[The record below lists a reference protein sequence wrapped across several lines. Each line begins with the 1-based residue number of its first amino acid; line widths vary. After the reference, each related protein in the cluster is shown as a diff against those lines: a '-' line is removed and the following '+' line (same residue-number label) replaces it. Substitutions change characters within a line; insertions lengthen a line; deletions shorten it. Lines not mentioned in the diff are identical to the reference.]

1 MKQVRIV
8 STAGILGYGFPE
20 ASLAAA
26 MERGVDMVGVDA
38 GSTDP
43 GPYYLGSGKAFVS
56 ERAMKR
62 DLRLMLR
69 AAIAHKVP
77 MMVGSCGGAGAAP
90 HLELVAGMVR
100 EIAAEEGLS
109 FKMALIPSEQSKAD
123 IRKYVA
129 SGRTRRLG
137 LLPELDEATVD
148 RAERIVAVMG
158 PEPFRK
164 ALEDGAQVILA
175 GRSSDPAI
183 FSSFAMHHGLPPA
196 PAWYAGKM
204 LECGPAPT
212 TPKAPD
218 CLRVVVTE
226 DSVDCEPM
234 GERACTPMSVI
245 NHSLHE
251 NHSPLHHIEPG
262 GTLHTEHCSFVP
274 SSNRAT
280 RVSGMTWEAQP
291 YSVKL
296 EAAEFVG
303 YRAVSF
309 CATRDPGLIAYLKP
323 YLARVREL
331 VGQKASDLGLAPD
344 TYTLTINTYGQ
355 SGVMGATEPQPD
367 TPAQE
372 LAFFLDV
379 VARTQEEALALIAL
393 LRTNMLHTDFP
404 GRLCKEGNMAFP
416 LSPSDLTVGP
426 VYRFSMQHVVL
437 PDDPCEMFPI
447 SYEMVGQ

>member
-1 MKQVRIV
+1 MKQVRMV

-20 ASLAAA
+20 SSLRAA

-62 DLRLMLR
+62 DLRLMLL
-69 AAIAHKVP
+69 AAISHDVP
-77 MMVGSCGGAGAAP
+77 MIIGTCGGAGGEP
-90 HLELVAGMVR
+90 HLALVATMVR

-109 FKMALIPSEQSKAD
+109 FKMAVIRSEQSKAD
-123 IRKYVA
+123 VKRYVA
-129 SGRTRRLG
+129 EGRTRRLG
-137 LLPELDEATVD
+137 GMPDLDEATID

-158 PEPFRK
+158 PEPFQK
-164 ALEDGAQVILA
+164 ALENGAQVILA

-183 FSSFAMHHGLPPA
+183 FAAFAIHKGLPPA

-212 TPKAPD
+212 TPKGPD

-226 DSVDCEPM
+226 TDVDCEPM
-234 GERACTPMSVI
+234 GDRACTPLSVV
-245 NHSLHE
+245 NHLLHE
-251 NHSPLHHIEPG
+251 NHSPIQHVEPG
-262 GTLHTEHCSFVP
+262 GILHTANCRFGV

-280 RVSGMTWEAQP
+280 RVSGMGWEP
-291 YSVKL
+291 TDYSIKL

-309 CATRDPGLIAYLKP
+309 CATRDPGVISQLKP
-323 YLARVREL
+323 FLARVREL
-331 VGQKASDLGLAPD
+331 VGGKALDLGISPD
-344 TYTLTINTYGQ
+344 TYRLTINTYGQ
-355 SGVMGATEPQPD
+355 SGVMGVAEPKPD
-367 TPAQE
+367 APVHE
-372 LAFFLDV
+372 LSFFLDA
-379 VARTQEEALALIAL
+379 VAQTEEEAGVLIAL
-393 LRTNMLHTDFP
+393 LRTSMLHADFP

-416 LSPSDLTVGP
+416 LSPSDLPVGP
-426 VYRFSMQHVVL
+426 VYRFSMQHVVV
-437 PDDPCEMFPI
+437 PCDPCSMFPI
-447 SYEMVGQ
+447 TYEAVGK